1 MSSAETNGA
10 TIDCEDRNKFM
21 EAFAGVYEHSR
32 WIAEM
37 AFERLNGCEALTLD
51 ALTGA
56 MEDIVEQST
65 AEQQLALLRAHPDLA
80 GRLAMSG
87 ELTQASQREQS
98 SAGLDQCTQPEFE
111 KFTALN
117 EDYNARF
124 GFPFI
129 VAVSGMNRQQIL
141 SAFEVRVRNSPSAEF
156 ETALQQVHRI
166 ARLRLEKIFNEQ
178 SK

>member
-1 MSSAETNGA
+1 MSLVETNGA
-10 TIDCEDRNKFM
+10 SIDCEDRSRFV

-51 ALTGA
+51 ALAAT
-56 MEDIVEQST
+56 MEDIVDKST
-65 AEQQLALLRAHPDLA
+65 AEQKLTLLRAHPDLA

-98 SAGLDQCTQPEFE
+98 SAGLDQCTKSEFE

-117 EDYNARF
+117 DAYKTRF